1 MTELNRTSIN
11 CKWSQLNKNIGNKLT
26 QQQNVNNQSNVVVI
40 KTAVKHLVQ
49 LHLSISVI
57 RATASFDAVGMM
69 EARAVAVN
77 CGNLKFMLAASLWP
91 SGHSLESGVPST
103 EQILN
108 ISSIS
113 ELPGNSGL
121 KQPLLLETSLLR
133 EQI

>member
-1 MTELNRTSIN
+1 
-11 CKWSQLNKNIGNKLT
+11 
-26 QQQNVNNQSNVVVI
+26 
-40 KTAVKHLVQ
+40 
-49 LHLSISVI
+49 
-57 RATASFDAVGMM
+57 MM

-77 CGNLKFMLAASLWP
+77 WGNLKFMLAASLWP

-121 KQPLLLETSLLR
+121 QQHTLILTSLWGKELKSS
-133 EQI
+133 IFPLPDTPSFFLLFV

>member
-1 MTELNRTSIN
+1 
-11 CKWSQLNKNIGNKLT
+11 
-26 QQQNVNNQSNVVVI
+26 
-40 KTAVKHLVQ
+40 
-49 LHLSISVI
+49 
-57 RATASFDAVGMM
+57 MM

-77 CGNLKFMLAASLWP
+77 WGNLKFMLAASLWP

-121 KQPLLLETSLLR
+121 KQIVYLVQLLYR
-133 EQI
+133 EQISKFYIPPDTPSFH